1 MPYIGRQQDTGAYIK
16 LDDIS
21 DQFDGVKNIFNL
33 TLGTKP
39 FYVHN
44 PYSLLV
50 SIDGVIQEPV
60 TSYIITENQIT
71 FAGALAPG
79 TDFFAVVLSTTT
91 NAAPMTSLTI
101 GRRDTTAHTMDM
113 PGEALG
119 ILSRAT
125 GNKIPVH
132 FNAT

>member
-21 DQFDGVKNIFNL
+21 DQFDGVKTVFNL
-33 TLGTKP
+33 TLGTKT
-39 FYVHN
+39 FYAHN

-71 FAGALAPG
+71 FAAPLASN

-91 NAAPMTSLTI
+91 NAVPMTSLTI
-101 GRRDTTAHTMDM
+101 ARRGTNATTIDM
-113 PGEALG
+113 HGEAFG
-119 ILSRAT
+119 VLSRTT

>member
-21 DQFDGVKNIFNL
+21 DQFDGVKTVFNL
-33 TLGTKP
+33 TLGTKT
-39 FYVHN
+39 FYAHN

-71 FAGALAPG
+71 FAAPLASNAS
-79 TDFFAVVLSTTT
+79 FFAVVLSTTT
-91 NAAPMTSLTI
+91 NAAPMTSLTV
-101 GRRDTTAHTMDM
+101 GRRDATAHTMDM
-113 PGEALG
+113 HGEAFG
-119 ILSRAT
+119 ILSRTT

>member
-21 DQFDGVKNIFNL
+21 DQFDGVKTIFNL

-71 FAGALAPG
+71 FAAALASNAS
-79 TDFFAVVLSTTT
+79 FFAVVLSTTT

-101 GRRDTTAHTMDM
+101 GRRDVTAHTMDM
-113 PGEALG
+113 HGEAFG
-119 ILSRAT
+119 VLSRTT

>member
-16 LDDIS
+16 LDDIG
-21 DQFDGVKNIFNL
+21 DQFDGVKSTFNL
-33 TLGTKP
+33 TLGTKA
-39 FYVHN
+39 FYCNN
-44 PYSLLV
+44 PYSLMV

-91 NAAPMTSLTI
+91 NAAPMTSLTV
-101 GRRDTTAHTMDM
+101 GRRGTSAHTMD
-113 PGEALG
+113 
-119 ILSRAT
+119 
-125 GNKIPVH
+125 
-132 FNAT
+132 

>member
-21 DQFDGVKNIFNL
+21 DQFDGVKTVFNL
-33 TLGTKP
+33 TLGTKV
-39 FYVHN
+39 FYAHN

-71 FAGALAPG
+71 FAAPLASNAS
-79 TDFFAVVLSTTT
+79 FFAVVLSTTT

-101 GRRDTTAHTMDM
+101 GRRNGTAHTMDM
-113 PGEALG
+113 HGEAFG
-119 ILSRAT
+119 ILSRTT

>member
-16 LDDIS
+16 LDDIG
-21 DQFDGVKNIFNL
+21 DQFDGGQSTFNL
-33 TLGTKP
+33 TLGTKA
-39 FYVHN
+39 FYAHN

-71 FAGALAPG
+71 FAAPLASNAS
-79 TDFFAVVLSTTT
+79 FFAVVLSTTT
-91 NAAPMTSLTI
+91 NAAPMTSLTV
-101 GRRDTTAHTMDM
+101 GRRDATAHTMDM
-113 PGEALG
+113 HGEAFG
-119 ILSRAT
+119 ILSRTT

>member
-21 DQFDGVKNIFNL
+21 DQFDGVKTVFNL
-33 TLGTKP
+33 TLGTKT
-39 FYVHN
+39 FYAHN

-71 FAGALAPG
+71 FAAPLASNAS
-79 TDFFAVVLSTTT
+79 FFAVVLSTTT

-101 GRRDTTAHTMDM
+101 GRRNGTAHTMDM
-113 PGEALG
+113 HGEAFG
-119 ILSRAT
+119 ILSRTT

>member
-21 DQFDGVKNIFNL
+21 DQFDGVKTVFNL
-33 TLGTKP
+33 TLGTKT
-39 FYVHN
+39 FYAHN

-71 FAGALAPG
+71 FAAPLASN

-91 NAAPMTSLTI
+91 NAVPMTSLTI
-101 GRRDTTAHTMDM
+101 ARRGTNATTMVMH
-113 PGEALG
+113 GEAFG
-119 ILSRAT
+119 VLSRTT

>member
-1 MPYIGRQQDTGAYIK
+1 MPYIGRQQDTGTYIK

-21 DQFDGVKNIFNL
+21 DQFDSVKTIFNL

-39 FYVHN
+39 FYCNN
-44 PYSLLV
+44 PYSLMV

-60 TSYIITENQIT
+60 TSYIIIENQIT
-71 FAGALAPG
+71 FASPLASNSS
-79 TDFFAVVLSTTT
+79 FFAVVLSTTT
-91 NAAPMTSLTI
+91 NATPMTSLTV
-101 GRRDTTAHTMDM
+101 GRRNASGYTMDM
-113 PGEALG
+113 HGEAFG
-119 ILSRAT
+119 ILSRTT

>member
-1 MPYIGRQQDTGAYIK
+1 MAYIGRQQDTGAYIK

-21 DQFDGVKNIFNL
+21 DQFDGVKTVFNL
-33 TLGTKP
+33 TLGTKT
-39 FYVHN
+39 FYAHN

-71 FAGALAPG
+71 FAAPLA
-79 TDFFAVVLSTTT
+79 TNSDFFAVVLSTTT
-91 NAAPMTSLTI
+91 NTAPMTSLTV
-101 GRRDTTAHTMDM
+101 GRRGTNATTMDLH
-113 PGEALG
+113 GEAFGVLNRSG
-119 ILSRAT
+119 I
-125 GNKIPVH
+125 KIPVH

>member
-21 DQFDGVKNIFNL
+21 GQFDGVKTVFNL
-33 TLGTKP
+33 TLGTKA
-39 FYVHN
+39 FYAHN

-91 NAAPMTSLTI
+91 NAAPMTSLTVA
-101 GRRDTTAHTMDM
+101 RRNGSGYTMDM
-113 PGEALG
+113 HGEAFG
-119 ILSRAT
+119 VLSRTT